1 MSLLR
6 LDDLVCRFGATTAV
20 DGVDL
25 AVEPGEVVGLLGANG
40 AGKTTTIRMALG
52 LQRPTSGRVE
62 LLGGAPSRRVRHRI
76 GYVPQ
81 GLGLWQ
87 DLTVDQNL
95 AFVARAYG
103 VAPPPLP
110 AALSG
115 VGHTTVAD
123 LPLGARR
130 RVAFAAALGH
140 DPALLVLDEPTSGV
154 GPLERTHLW
163 DDVHTARE
171 SGTGVLVTTHH
182 MSEAEQCDRV
192 VVLMRG
198 RVVAS
203 GTMADLLDGRSTV
216 VVTTEDWPEAF
227 ARLDRSFDAVAL
239 QGRTVRVP
247 DADPAHVRTALG
259 DLAGQVATV
268 PAAFDEVFVT
278 LGHAA

>member
-6 LDDLVCRFGATTAV
+6 LEQLVCRFGATTAV

-25 AVEPGEVVGLLGANG
+25 AVGPGEVVGLLGANG

-52 LQRPTSGRVE
+52 LQRPTSGQVE
-62 LLGGAPSRRVRHRI
+62 LLGGPPSRQARHGI

-87 DLTVDQNL
+87 DLTVAQNL
-95 AFVARAYG
+95 TFVASAYG
-103 VAPPPLP
+103 VVPPPLP
-110 AALSG
+110 PGLTRAA
-115 VGHTTVAD
+115 HTTVAD
-123 LPLGARR
+123 LPLGERR
-130 RVAFAAALGH
+130 RVAFVAALGH

-163 DDVHTARE
+163 DDVHAARE
-171 SGTGVLVTTHH
+171 AGTGVLVTTHH

-227 ARLDRSFDAVAL
+227 TRLDRSFDAVAL

-247 DADPAHVRTALG
+247 DADPARVRGALG
-259 DLAGQVATV
+259 DMAAQVAIV
-268 PAAFDEVFVT
+268 PASFDEVFVT
-278 LGHAA
+278 LGHTA